1 VRTTAVPPVPSLD
14 SNSASAFSLE
24 GDSGRPIGD
33 RNGPGPTEGAHGAG
47 PSEGE
52 EGRLREELC
61 EAMAA
66 IHQRGWC
73 DGTGGNFSCV
83 LKREPLQ
90 LLMAPSGVDKGRV
103 QPQQLIVVGCD
114 SQVRRG
120 SGRASAETLL
130 HLAIVKETGAGAVLH
145 THSQAGTLLSQWSWE
160 WAARSPLGAGTVK
173 PDAEAKVERDGSRE
187 LERRASSRP
196 LQAEAVGFEV
206 AGGDDGVAY
215 LEVRNLEMLKGIAGI
230 NTHQSEVRIPVL
242 ANDQN
247 LAQLSRRAAPHLG
260 RAPAGLL
267 IAGHGL
273 YAWGQ
278 ELSEA
283 RRHLE
288 ILEFL
293 LEQRWRQ
300 LLLEALVERGLG
312 SSSSQPGAGA
322 LRR

>member
-1 VRTTAVPPVPSLD
+1 
-14 SNSASAFSLE
+14 
-24 GDSGRPIGD
+24 
-33 RNGPGPTEGAHGAG
+33 
-47 PSEGE
+47 
-52 EGRLREELC
+52 
-61 EAMAA
+61 MAA

-83 LKREPLQ
+83 LKQEPLL

-103 QPQQLIVVGCD
+103 RPQELIVVDGEG
-114 SQVRRG
+114 QVRRG

-130 HLAIVKETGAGAVLH
+130 HLAIVKGTGAGAVLH

-160 WAARSPLGAGTVK
+160 WAVRSAPAARTLKPEAEALEEGNGAKGLQTRAGSRSP
-173 PDAEAKVERDGSRE
+173 
-187 LERRASSRP
+187 
-196 LQAEAVGFEV
+196 QAEAGGFAE
-206 AGGDDGVAY
+206 AGAEASGEDGVAY

-230 NTHQSEVRIPVL
+230 TTHRSEVRVPVL
-242 ANDQN
+242 ANDQD
-247 LAQLSRRAAPHLG
+247 LARLSRRAVPHLG

-300 LLLEALVERGLG
+300 LLLEALVEQGLG
-312 SSSSQPGAGA
+312 SAPANLGQRS
-322 LRR
+322 

>member
-1 VRTTAVPPVPSLD
+1 MPPVPPL
-14 SNSASAFSLE
+14 
-24 GDSGRPIGD
+24 D
-33 RNGPGPTEGAHGAG
+33 RNASTRFSGD
-47 PSEGE
+47 E
-52 EGRLREELC
+52 EGKLREELC

-83 LKREPLQ
+83 LKREPLL
-90 LLMAPSGVDKGRV
+90 LLMAPSGVDKGSV
-103 QPQQLIVVGCD
+103 QPQELIVVDRD
-114 SQVRRG
+114 SQVNRG

-130 HLAIVKETGAGAVLH
+130 HLAIVNETGAGAVLH

-160 WAARSPLGAGTVK
+160 WAARTLRPE
-173 PDAEAKVERDGSRE
+173 AEALEEGHGAKGLQAREGSRSP
-187 LERRASSRP
+187 R
-196 LQAEAVGFEV
+196 AEAGGFEE
-206 AGGDDGVAY
+206 AGGEAGGADGEEAGGEDGVAY
-215 LEVRNLEMLKGIAGI
+215 LEIRNLEMLKGIAGI
-230 NTHQSEVRIPVL
+230 TTHRSEIRIPVL
-242 ANDQN
+242 ANDQD
-247 LAQLSRRAAPHLG
+247 LARLSSRAVPHLG

-300 LLLEALVERGLG
+300 LLLEALMERGLG
-312 SSSSQPGAGA
+312 SAPANLGLGS
-322 LRR
+322 

>member
-1 VRTTAVPPVPSLD
+1 
-14 SNSASAFSLE
+14 
-24 GDSGRPIGD
+24 
-33 RNGPGPTEGAHGAG
+33 
-47 PSEGE
+47 
-52 EGRLREELC
+52 
-61 EAMAA
+61 MAA

-83 LKREPLQ
+83 LMRKPLQ

-103 QPQQLIVVGCD
+103 QPQELIVVDGEG
-114 SQVRRG
+114 QVRLGR
-120 SGRASAETLL
+120 GRASAETLL
-130 HLAIVKETGAGAVLH
+130 HLAILKETGAGAVLH

-160 WAARSPLGAGTVK
+160 WAARSPLAARTTK
-173 PDAEAKVERDGSRE
+173 AAAEFQEERDGAQELQTRARSR
-187 LERRASSRP
+187 SQ
-196 LQAEAVGFEV
+196 QAEAADFDL
-206 AGGDDGVAY
+206 AGGEEGVAY
-215 LEVRNLEMLKGIAGI
+215 LELRNLEMLKGIAGI
-230 NTHQSEVRIPVL
+230 STHRSEVRIPVL
-242 ANDQN
+242 ANDQD
-247 LAQLSRRAAPHLG
+247 LARLSLRAAPHLG

-300 LLLEALVERGLG
+300 LLLEALMERGFASAPANLG
-312 SSSSQPGAGA
+312 QGS
-322 LRR
+322 

>member
-1 VRTTAVPPVPSLD
+1 
-14 SNSASAFSLE
+14 
-24 GDSGRPIGD
+24 
-33 RNGPGPTEGAHGAG
+33 
-47 PSEGE
+47 
-52 EGRLREELC
+52 
-61 EAMAA
+61 MAA

-83 LKREPLQ
+83 LKREPLLL

-103 QPQQLIVVGCD
+103 RPQELIVVDGEG
-114 SQVRRG
+114 QVRRG

-130 HLAIVKETGAGAVLH
+130 HLAIVNETGAGAVLH
-145 THSQAGTLLSQWSWE
+145 THSQAGTLLSQWSWA
-160 WAARSPLGAGTVK
+160 WAVRSAPAARTLKPEAEALEEGHRAKGLQTGAG
-173 PDAEAKVERDGSRE
+173 SR
-187 LERRASSRP
+187 SP
-196 LQAEAVGFEV
+196 QAEAGGFAE
-206 AGGDDGVAY
+206 AGGEASGEAGEEDGVAY

-230 NTHQSEVRIPVL
+230 TTHRSEVRVPVL
-242 ANDQN
+242 ANDQD
-247 LAQLSRRAAPHLG
+247 LARLSRRAVPHLG

-300 LLLEALVERGLG
+300 LLLEALVEQGLG
-312 SSSSQPGAGA
+312 SAPANLGQRS
-322 LRR
+322 

>member
-1 VRTTAVPPVPSLD
+1 MPPVPPL
-14 SNSASAFSLE
+14 
-24 GDSGRPIGD
+24 D
-33 RNGPGPTEGAHGAG
+33 RNASTRFSGD
-47 PSEGE
+47 E
-52 EGRLREELC
+52 EGKLREELC

-83 LKREPLQ
+83 LKQEPLL

-103 QPQQLIVVGCD
+103 RPQELIVVDGD

-130 HLAIVKETGAGAVLH
+130 HLAIVNETGAGAVLH
-145 THSQAGTLLSQWSWE
+145 THSQAGTLLSQWSWA
-160 WAARSPLGAGTVK
+160 WAVRSAPASLTLKPEAKALEEGHRAKGLQTGAGSRSP
-173 PDAEAKVERDGSRE
+173 
-187 LERRASSRP
+187 
-196 LQAEAVGFEV
+196 QAEAGGFAE
-206 AGGDDGVAY
+206 AGEEASDEAGEEDGVAY

-230 NTHQSEVRIPVL
+230 TTHRSEVRVPVL
-242 ANDQN
+242 ANDQD
-247 LAQLSRRAAPHLG
+247 LARLSRRAVPHLG

-300 LLLEALVERGLG
+300 LLLEALVEQGLG
-312 SSSSQPGAGA
+312 SAPANLGQRS
-322 LRR
+322 